1 MEQEFYDWYD
11 YGFRVG
17 TFERCN
23 GIAKREL
30 DHWVTR
36 WDLGFDIGY
45 NDAYNTNKERI

>member
-1 MEQEFYDWYD
+1 MEQWFYGGYD
-11 YGFRVG
+11 YGFMVG

-23 GIAKREL
+23 GIAKRKL
-30 DHWVTR
+30 DPLEAK